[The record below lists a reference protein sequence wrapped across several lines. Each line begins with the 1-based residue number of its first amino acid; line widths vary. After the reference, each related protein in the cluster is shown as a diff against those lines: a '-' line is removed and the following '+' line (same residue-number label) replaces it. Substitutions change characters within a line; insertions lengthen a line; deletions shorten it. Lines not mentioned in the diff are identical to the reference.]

1 MPKTIADAIEE
12 ADMRSHIALFSLFMS
27 SIVLQ
32 CQAYAE
38 SGPTQ
43 TELSAANDGVEWLLP
58 NHDYAGQRFVDL
70 KQINRDNAAQLR
82 PVCIYQ
88 AGDVRTFQPNPLVY
102 KGSMYLTTATSTI
115 AVDAATCAVRWRYD
129 WQPKAKEVELKIG
142 NVVRNPYRSRGA
154 ALKDGM
160 LVRSTS
166 DGYLIALDAET
177 GKVVWERAVAN
188 AEKYELMIMA
198 PLVYDNRDRDQRV
211 WCQRLDRWIPS
222 G

>member
-1 MPKTIADAIEE
+1 
-12 ADMRSHIALFSLFMS
+12 MRYYIVLLSLFMS

-32 CQAYAE
+32 CQANAG

-43 TELSAANDGVEWLLP
+43 IELSAASDSVEWLLP

-88 AGDVRTFQPNPLVY
+88 AGDVRPFLSNPLVY
-102 KGSMYLTTATSTI
+102 KGLMYLTTATSTI
-115 AVDAATCAVRWRYD
+115 AVDAASCAIRWRYD
-129 WQPKAKEVELKIG
+129 WQPKAKEAELKAG
-142 NVVRNPYRSRGA
+142 NVVVNPYRARGA

-160 LVRSTS
+160 LIRSTS

-177 GKVVWERAVAN
+177 G
-188 AEKYELMIMA
+188 
-198 PLVYDNRDRDQRV
+198 
-211 WCQRLDRWIPS
+211 
-222 G
+222 